1 MVSVHADVPDFVLDG
16 DVDAF
21 LEIADP
27 SARTVQKI
35 RESTGD
41 DRIRLL
47 ARAWF
52 NVFHGSRHESLK
64 MFIMLMRE
72 EDIPFDPEDV
82 QTITESPPVRTQT

>member
-16 DVDAF
+16 DVSAF

-27 SARTVQKI
+27 SARTRQKLQQA
-35 RESTGD
+35 TGD

-52 NVFHGSRHESLK
+52 NTFHGSRHEALK
-64 MFIMLMRE
+64 MFVLLMRE
-72 EDIPFDPEDV
+72 EGIPFGPEDV
-82 QTITESPPVRTQT
+82 QAITTRPPVETQT